1 MKTTKLKFKG
11 QEEKVSK
18 KKSKKKQEVQ
28 EKEEQ
33 GWVICQLPES
43 INGPSIVIHHLN
55 LLNAVQSTTKVSF
68 KPVPHEDQPPVP
80 LPLETTEPWVAS
92 QVWVV
97 HQVNNKFTFKNC
109 FDKYLS
115 SDKFGV
121 ISCEMEAVGP
131 AESWNVIKQ
140 KNGFALQ
147 NYWGQYLSYNE
158 GTIRCDSEHIADNEV
173 FQIKMQY
180 IHRIEKK
187 VHVSAVSLEIEKL
200 EKMHSFGKKE
210 LTALTRNVDELA
222 KAKREGRLNEELL
235 NRRALLKPDK
245 FCK

>member
-11 QEEKVSK
+11 QEKVK
-18 KKSKKKQEVQ
+18 KKSKKRQPVEEK

-33 GWVICQLPES
+33 GWMVCQTAES
-43 INGPSIVIHHLN
+43 INGPSIIIHHLN

-80 LPLETTEPWVAS
+80 LPLEDSVPWVAS
-92 QVWVV
+92 QVWVI

-147 NYWGQYLSYNE
+147 NYWGQYLSYND
-158 GTIRCDSEHIADNEV
+158 GTIRCDSEQITDNEV
-173 FQIKMQY
+173 FQIKMQ
-180 IHRIEKK
+180 IEKK

-200 EKMHSFGKKE
+200 EKMHSFGRKE
-210 LTALTRNVDELA
+210 LLDLTRNVDGLA
-222 KAKREGRLNEELL
+222 KAKKEGRLNEELL

>member
-1 MKTTKLKFKG
+1 MKTSKLKFKG
-11 QEEKVSK
+11 QEKVSK
-18 KKSKKKQEVQ
+18 KKTKKKQEVQ

-33 GWVICQLPES
+33 GWMVCQEPAA
-43 INGPSIVIHHLN
+43 INGPSVIIHHLN
-55 LLNAVQSTTKVSF
+55 LLNAVQSTTRVSF

-80 LPLETTEPWVAS
+80 LPLETSVPWVAS

-121 ISCEMEAVGP
+121 ISCEMEA
-131 AESWNVIKQ
+131 
-140 KNGFALQ
+140 
-147 NYWGQYLSYNE
+147 
-158 GTIRCDSEHIADNEV
+158 
-173 FQIKMQY
+173 
-180 IHRIEKK
+180 EKK

-210 LTALTRNVDELA
+210 LAALTRSVDELA
-222 KAKREGRLNEELL
+222 KAKRDGRLNEELL